1 MKNESTRPTYD
12 MASCGLR
19 IRQLRKA
26 NGYTQE
32 ELAELLEIDRSFLS
46 RIEAGAKGCSVDL
59 FISLAVV
66 FHTSLDHLILRRTP
80 EQTQL
85 RQELHTLIG
94 RLTELEHRL

>member
-32 ELAELLEIDRSFLS
+32 EIDRSFLS

-66 FHTSLDHLILRRTP
+66 FHTSLDHLILGRTP

>member
-59 FISLAVV
+59 FISL
-66 FHTSLDHLILRRTP
+66 DHLILGRTP